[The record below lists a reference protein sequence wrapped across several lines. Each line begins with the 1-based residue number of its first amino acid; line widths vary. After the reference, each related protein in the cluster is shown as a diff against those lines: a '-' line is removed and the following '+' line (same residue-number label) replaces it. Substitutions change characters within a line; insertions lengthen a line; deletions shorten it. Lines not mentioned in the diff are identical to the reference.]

1 MTATCST
8 EAGAER
14 PYGLAVPR
22 SGWRRAAEPVVDIHG
37 RSGVAV
43 ITDRISTDQEVLN
56 VVTLE
61 PLKELFEVGW

>member
-1 MTATCST
+1 MAS
-8 EAGAER
+8 
-14 PYGLAVPR
+14 PR
-22 SGWRRAAEPVVDIHG
+22 HGSGWCRAVEPAVDVLG

-43 ITDRISTDQEVLN
+43 ITHRRATDKKVLN